1 MLGIARADDA
11 ASLQLA
17 HVIAEVVVVATIST
31 LGVRVGVLVL
41 LRRQLTDRVVAWAY
55 A

>member
-1 MLGIARADDA
+1 MTDDA

-17 HVIAEVVVVATIST
+17 HVIAEVVVIATIST
-31 LGVRVGVLVL
+31 LGMRVGALAL
-41 LRRQLTDRVVAWAY
+41 LRRQLTDRVAAWAY